1 MKSQARGG
9 TRWRR
14 FAVVMVPSVAASAAI
29 GVAIAQGALAAS
41 FSVSGQ
47 QFQVTAKSLHG
58 EGFVQYGAMDQ
69 TKKGAQPVAVVGLES
84 ATITALCQA
93 VTIPLPFNA
102 GKVSMTLKAGDG
114 GNSDKDKVQASKL
127 YIDASDM
134 KANATFHQVDI
145 GVAVDGTTKG
155 PGPAQPGENGRGSYV
170 PGSFAQQAQSVDFT
184 EVDQKAWATSAGTFT
199 LPGLHMGVSMGDAEC
214 KN

>member
-47 QFQVTAKSLHG
+47 QFQVAAEDLHG
-58 EGFVQYGAMDQ
+58 HGFVQYGANDV
-69 TKKGAQPVAVVGLES
+69 TKAGNKAVAVVGLNS
-84 ATITALCQA
+84 AEITKLCQA
-93 VTIPLPFNA
+93 VTVPTPF
-102 GKVSMTLKAGDG
+102 GDVSMLLRAGT
-114 GNSDKDKVQASKL
+114 DKEQVLAKGL
-127 YIDASDM
+127 FIDADDM
-134 KANATFHQVDI
+134 QANATFTNVDI

-155 PGPAQPGENGRGSYV
+155 PGPAKPGENGRGAYV
-170 PGSFAQQAQSVDFT
+170 PGSFAQQADEVHFT
-184 EVDQKAWATSAGTFT
+184 KVNQRAWATSAGTFT
-199 LPGLHMGVSMGDAEC
+199 LPGLKLSVSQGKTACPTD
-214 KN
+214 